1 MTSSSPT
8 TKENEL
14 FFRHWLRKPKEM
26 GSIMPSSPFLARAM
40 ADVVAARTRPT
51 LIELGG
57 GTGPI
62 THGLLRAGVP
72 ADKLVVIELEPHL
85 HDYMRR
91 RFPNVR
97 VILGDATRLT
107 DILQEHGIDDVGA
120 VVSGIPMVNMPQ
132 DFQRAIVSQAFNV
145 LPEDGFLV
153 QYSYS
158 PVAPIKHKLLGLE
171 AKRMKYVLRN
181 IPPASV
187 WRFTRGANFVPLAK
201 PALSKAT
208 DAKANA
214 A

>member
-1 MTSSSPT
+1 MTPSSTT

-26 GSIMPSSPFLARAM
+26 GSITPSSPFLARAI

-51 LIELGG
+51 LVELGG

-62 THGLLRAGVP
+62 TQGLLRAGVP
-72 ADKLVVIELEPHL
+72 SEKLVVIELEPHL
-85 HDYMRR
+85 HAYMQR
-91 RFPNVR
+91 RFPNLR

-107 DILQEHGIDDVGA
+107 DILAEHGIDDVGA
-120 VVSGIPMVNMPQ
+120 VVSGIPMVNMPPE
-132 DFQRAIVSQAFNV
+132 FQRAIVSQAFNV
-145 LPEDGFLV
+145 LPDDGFLV

-158 PVAPIKHKLLGLE
+158 PVPPIKHKALGLE

-181 IPPASV
+181 IPPAAV
-187 WRFTRGANFVPLAK
+187 WRFSRGAEFVPLTVEK
-201 PALSKAT
+201 
-208 DAKANA
+208 AKADAQATA